1 MHFDVIIVG
10 GGLAGLSLARALRD
24 TRLSVALI
32 ENHPPRRPAGWDARV
47 YALTPA
53 NAAFLAE
60 LGAWAHLDANRIAPL
75 RAMQVRGDAGGELE
89 FSAYECGVSEL
100 GWILEASLMAC
111 ELWESVRRQDRL
123 TLLSPSTPQAL
134 AFSPEAAE
142 LTLADGRRVSASL
155 LVGADGRD
163 SWVRREAGL
172 VARNAPYGEMG
183 VVANFTCARPHRG
196 IARQWFRADGVLA
209 WLPLSDADGINRIS
223 IVWSTP
229 DAHAAELLA
238 LPPEE
243 LCARVVAAGGGV
255 LGDFEPLTPAAAF
268 PLRLMQVPQVV
279 APRLALI
286 GDAAH
291 GIHPLSGHGI
301 NLGFQDARVL
311 AGLLAETPA
320 WEDVGQL
327 RRLQAYQRARR
338 EETVLMQETT
348 DMLRRLF
355 RERLPFLPALRNAGL
370 SLTNALP
377 PLKNRLA
384 RYAMGLV

>member
-24 TRLSVALI
+24 TRLSVALV
-32 ENHPPRRPAGWDARV
+32 ENRPPVRPEGWDARV

-123 TLLSPSTPQAL
+123 TLLSPSAPQAL

-172 VARNAPYGEMG
+172 LARNAPYGEMG

-209 WLPLSDADGINRIS
+209 WLPLSDADGINQIS

-238 LPPEE
+238 LPPAE
-243 LCARVVAAGGGV
+243 LCARVAAAGGGV
-255 LGDFEPLTPAAAF
+255 LGGFEPLTPAAAF
-268 PLRLMQVPQVV
+268 PLRLIQVPQVV

-301 NLGFQDARVL
+301 NLGFQDACAL
-311 AGLLAETPA
+311 AGQLAAAPEWQDIGGERLLA
-320 WEDVGQL
+320 
-327 RRLQAYQRARR
+327 RYRRARK
-338 EETVLMQETT
+338 EETVLMQTATHMLHQLFHET
-348 DMLRRLF
+348 
-355 RERLPFLPALRNAGL
+355 LPGVEVLRNAGM
-370 SLTNALP
+370 SLTNRLP
-377 PLKNRLA
+377 WLKNLFV
-384 RYAMGLV
+384 RYAVGAL

>member
-1 MHFDVIIVG
+1 
-10 GGLAGLSLARALRD
+10 
-24 TRLSVALI
+24 
-32 ENHPPRRPAGWDARV
+32 
-47 YALTPA
+47 
-53 NAAFLAE
+53 
-60 LGAWAHLDANRIAPL
+60 
-75 RAMQVRGDAGGELE
+75 MQVRGDAGGELE

-123 TLLSPSTPQAL
+123 TLLSPSAPQAL

-229 DAHAAELLA
+229 DVHAAELLA

-243 LCARVVAAGGGV
+243 LCARVAAAGGGV

>member
-32 ENHPPRRPAGWDARV
+32 ENHPPRPPAGWDARV

-123 TLLSPSTPQAL
+123 TLLSPSAPQAL

-320 WEDVGQL
+320 WEDVG
-327 RRLQAYQRARR
+327 
-338 EETVLMQETT
+338 
-348 DMLRRLF
+348 
-355 RERLPFLPALRNAGL
+355 
-370 SLTNALP
+370 
-377 PLKNRLA
+377 
-384 RYAMGLV
+384 

>member
-24 TRLSVALI
+24 TRLSVALV
-32 ENHPPRRPAGWDARV
+32 ENRPPVRPAGWDARV

-53 NAAFLAE
+53 NAAFLADH
-60 LGAWAHLDANRIAPL
+60 GAWAHLDPARIAPL
-75 RAMQVRGDAGGELE
+75 RAMQVRGDAGGRLE

-123 TLLSPSTPQAL
+123 TLLTPAAPQAL
-134 AFSPEAAE
+134 AFSADAAE
-142 LTLADGRRVSASL
+142 LTLADGRRLSAAL

-163 SWVRREAGL
+163 SWVRRHAGL
-172 VARNAPYGEMG
+172 VARPSPYGEMG

-196 IARQWFRADGVLA
+196 IARQWFREDGVLA
-209 WLPLSDADGINRIS
+209 WLPLSDADGINRLS

-238 LPPEE
+238 LPPAE
-243 LCARVVAAGGGV
+243 LCARVAAAGGGV
-255 LGDFEPLTPAAAF
+255 LGGFEPLTPAAAF
-268 PLRLMQVPQVV
+268 PLRLIQVPQVV

-311 AGLLAETPA
+311 AECLATTPD

-338 EETVLMQETT
+338 EETFLMQETT
-348 DMLRRLF
+348 DMLHRLF
-355 RERLPFLPALRNAGL
+355 RERLAFLPALRNAGL